1 MNYFAAVLPLIIGA
15 VLDSIFGDPYSLPH
29 PVRLVG
35 RLISGLESFVRS
47 HMAQGEF
54 SLRSRCSLFQRQSL
68 WVYSFCATA

>member
-35 RLISGLESFVRS
+35 RLISQLESFVRRHMEFFS
-47 HMAQGEF
+47 HLFCPLQSEF
-54 SLRSRCSLFQRQSL
+54 S
-68 WVYSFCATA
+68 

>member
-35 RLISGLESFVRS
+35 RLISQLESFVRR
-47 HMAQGEF
+47 HM
-54 SLRSRCSLFQRQSL
+54 
-68 WVYSFCATA
+68 